1 MRKIINSPSKYVQ
14 GKDEIA
20 NLATYYKLRGNKGA
34 YLLVDKFIF
43 DNFKDKIVESF
54 EKEGINYHIEVLP
67 SGGHTAGHVSYLV
80 DGHLFCG
87 DALFSAGCGRVFTG
101 NFAQMFESMQ
111 RFNQLPN
118 ETVVC
123 PAHEYTLGNLAF
135 AETVLADKSAV
146 KNQRV
151 LVERYRAE
159 GKPSLPTTIG
169 LEKQINPFLQAKNLD
184 EFTQW
189 RLAKDKF

>member
-1 MRKIINSPSKYVQ
+1 MLVPIPALNDNYIWLYRRENFSVIVIDIPEITRLIPYLESNKLDIEAVLLTHNHDDHVQ
-14 GKDEIA
+14 GVAEFKQ
-20 NLATYYKLRGNKGA
+20 YYPN
-34 YLLVDKFIF
+34 V
-43 DNFKDKIVESF
+43 
-54 EKEGINYHIEVLP
+54 P
-67 SGGHTAGHVSYLV
+67 SGGHTAGHISYLV

-101 NFAQMFESMQ
+101 DFAQMFETMR

-151 LVERYRAE
+151 LVERYRSE

-169 LEKQINPFLQAKNLD
+169 LEKQINPFLQAKS
-184 EFTQW
+184 FSTIH
-189 RLAKDKF
+189 